1 MLVND
6 WTRETVTVDVSEKR
20 VIGSLLLLLGL
31 TFAIVGLYSGQLDHV
46 IRFVKDVFET
56 AVVGWP

>member
-1 MLVND
+1 MD
-6 WTRETVTVDVSEKR
+6 MSEKR

-31 TFAIVGLYSGQLDHV
+31 TFAIIGLYSGHLDHV
-46 IRFVKDVFET
+46 LRLVRDVFET